1 VVRQLLCP
9 PGAALSTLVPKR
21 VTGHIASLKWSRKE
35 YAAKLKKSMGV
46 DYLKA
51 PSEDFA
57 HYPRVFS
64 HWLGLS
70 GHLSDRMRRTVE
82 GRLGITMA
90 ELRGGLLAPRM
101 SAPLLVVHDEDDVDV
116 PWQDGKTYVEAWPE
130 STLLTTSGLGHR
142 RILREPEVMKAVAAF
157 IRGDSSPR

>member
-1 VVRQLLCP
+1 VGR
-9 PGAALSTLVPKR
+9 LV
-21 VTGHIASLKWSRKE
+21 
-35 YAAKLKKSMGV
+35 
-46 DYLKA
+46 YLA

-130 STLLTTSGLGHR
+130 STLLTTTGLGHR